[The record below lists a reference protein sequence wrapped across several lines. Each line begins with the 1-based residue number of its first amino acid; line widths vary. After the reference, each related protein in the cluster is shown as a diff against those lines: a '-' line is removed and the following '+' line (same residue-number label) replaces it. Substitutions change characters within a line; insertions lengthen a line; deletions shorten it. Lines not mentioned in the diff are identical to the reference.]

1 MIREE
6 FYTYIRRRMGLL
18 LAWGVSNVLAGS
30 VLGLL
35 KPDKFWRQFWL
46 QCAGW
51 GAVDALIAWLARR
64 GYAKKLATPAD
75 GEGLKKDVRNIY
87 LILLVNVFLD
97 AGYMLTGQY
106 FRRKGQAE
114 SKPEKSGL
122 GLGFIGQGL
131 FLFLF
136 DGFLTLE
143 IRRRWLKKVNQPEK
157 A

>member
-1 MIREE
+1 MSAE

-18 LAWGVSNVLAGS
+18 LVWGLLNGLAGS

-35 KPDKFWRQFWL
+35 GRDKFGRQFWL

-64 GYAKKLATPAD
+64 GYAKKLARPANGD
-75 GEGLKKDVRNIY
+75 NWRKDARTIY
-87 LILLVNVFLD
+87 LILLVNVLLD
-97 AGYMLTGQY
+97 VSYMLTGQY
-106 FRRKGQAE
+106 FRRKGRAE
-114 SKPEKSGL
+114 NKPDRSGM
-122 GLGFIGQGL
+122 GLGFIVQGL

-143 IRRRWLKKVNQPEK
+143 IKRRWLKRGK
-157 A
+157 